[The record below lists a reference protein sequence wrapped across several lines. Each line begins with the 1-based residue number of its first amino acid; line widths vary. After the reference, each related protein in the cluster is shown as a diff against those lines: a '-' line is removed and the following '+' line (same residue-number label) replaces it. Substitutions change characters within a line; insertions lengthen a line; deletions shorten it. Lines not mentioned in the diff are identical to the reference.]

1 MENNF
6 IKYRKAKGLLQKD
19 VAKILGIA
27 TNTYCYYESG
37 AHEPPLAVLVTLA
50 DFFDVTVDE
59 LLGRNV
65 SPGMFDDARVPKS
78 EIQELF
84 DAMSPDLQSR
94 LIAYAYGLLA
104 REEVDAATTSTTQK
118 KLKRA

>member
-1 MENNF
+1 MKTRLYEL
-6 IKYRKAKGLLQKD
+6 RKSKNLLQKD
-19 VAKILGIA
+19 VALACGMSTRA
-27 TNTYCYYESG
+27 YGSYE
-37 AHEPPLAVLVTLA
+37 ADEREPSLAALNILA

-104 REEVDAATTSTTQK
+104 REEVESSSSSSIK
-118 KLKRA
+118 NKRA